1 MLKKK
6 TKEVAPR
13 YDLYVSLSLLMLTL
27 VVYFQVHNF
36 DFVNFDDR
44 ETIIGNTHIRDGI
57 TLAGLSWAFT
67 SAYAANWFPVTWIS
81 HMLDFQLFGLDSGWH
96 HLTNVA
102 IHLAST
108 ALLFAA
114 LKRMTQKLWE
124 SAFVSF
130 VFALHPLHVESVAW
144 VTERKD
150 VLSAFFWILTI
161 WLYLDYVDR
170 PGPRRY
176 LLAMGAFCLGLMSK
190 QMLVTL
196 PFALLLLDYWPLKRV
211 RRGDWQAEPPAPP
224 RQGTQ
229 SQSGGTGAFACQTSP
244 STTSIG
250 RLMVEKIPFLALS
263 AAVSLVTYKV
273 QHAAGAV
280 TALDSIPLATRA
292 GNAVISYVAYLAQFF
307 WPSGL
312 AVFYPYPPAI
322 PLWQI
327 VVSSLILVAVSAL
340 ALLRPYLAVGWF
352 WYLGTLMPVIGL
364 VQVGLQARAD
374 RYTYIPMIGI
384 SITLAWG
391 VSELTERWP
400 KARFPL
406 QVIAVSVCLAWTA
419 LTWAQI
425 QYWQN
430 SVTLFTHAIASTQNN
445 FIAHSNLGVVLA
457 EQGKTKDALRNLYES
472 VEENPNHNDARNNL
486 GALLGELGRSGEAAE
501 QFQQAIRIWPNDAHA
516 HNNLGNTL
524 VARQKFAEAAL
535 EFRTA
540 LKLTPDFALA
550 HFGLAGALLNL
561 GQTDEAIAHFEEAL
575 RLDPSLAPA
584 RDGLKKAL
592 SLKQASQ

>member
-1 MLKKK
+1 M
-6 TKEVAPR
+6 
-13 YDLYVSLSLLMLTL
+13 
-27 VVYFQVHNF
+27 VYFQVHNF

-44 ETIIGNTHIRDGI
+44 ETIVGNTHIRDGI
-57 TLAGLSWAFT
+57 TLAGLAWAFT

-96 HLTNVA
+96 HLTNLA

-108 ALLFAA
+108 VLLFA
-114 LKRMTQKLWE
+114 LLQRMTKKLWE

-176 LLAMGAFCLGLMSK
+176 LLALGAFCLGLMSK

-196 PFALLLLDYWPLKRV
+196 PFVLLLLDYWPLMRPQS
-211 RRGDWQAEPPAPP
+211 RDWQAEPPAPH
-224 RQGTQ
+224 QQ
-229 SQSGGTGAFACQTSP
+229 SNKSQSGGTGAFACRTSF
-244 STTSIG
+244 SATSIA
-250 RLMVEKIPFLALS
+250 RLVVEKIPYLALS
-263 AAVSLVTYKV
+263 AVVSLVTYMV

-280 TALDSIPLATRA
+280 TALDSIPIATRA
-292 GNAVISYVAYLAQFF
+292 ENAVISYVAYLAQFF
-307 WPSGL
+307 WPSGR
-312 AVFYPYPPAI
+312 AVFYPYPPVL
-322 PLWQI
+322 PVWQI
-327 VVSSLILVAVSAL
+327 VGSALILVAISAL
-340 ALLRPYLAVGWF
+340 VLLRPYLAVGWL
-352 WYLGTLMPVIGL
+352 WYLGTLVPVIGL

-384 SITLAWG
+384 SMMLAWG
-391 VSELTERWP
+391 ASEIMARWP
-400 KARFPL
+400 GVRFPL
-406 QVIAVSVCLAWTA
+406 QVVAVSVCLAWVA
-419 LTWAQI
+419 LTWTQI

-430 SVTLFTHAIASTQNN
+430 SVTLFEHTIASTENN

-457 EQGKTKDALRNLYES
+457 ERGKTHDALRNLFAS

-486 GALLGELGRSGEAAE
+486 GALLGELGRTDEAAE
-501 QFQQAIRIWPNDAHA
+501 QFAQAIRISPNDAHA

-524 VARQKFAEAAL
+524 VARQRFAEAAN

-540 LKLTPDFALA
+540 LQLLPDFALA

-592 SLKQASQ
+592 SLKQVPVTR

>member
-1 MLKKK
+1 MLTKNALKKK
-6 TKEVAPR
+6 TREVAPR
-13 YDLYVSLSLLMLTL
+13 SDLYVSLSLLALTL
-27 VVYFQVHNF
+27 MVYFQIHTF

-57 TLAGLSWAFT
+57 TLAGLAWAFT

-96 HLTNVA
+96 HLTNLM

-108 ALLFAA
+108 ALLFA
-114 LKRMTQKLWE
+114 LLRRMTQKLWE

-150 VLSAFFWILTI
+150 VLSAFFWILTT
-161 WLYLDYVDR
+161 WLYLDYVEK

-176 LLAMGAFCLGLMSK
+176 LLALGAFCLGLMSK

-196 PFALLLLDYWPLKRV
+196 PFALLLLDYWPLKRTKAWV
-211 RRGDWQAEPPAPP
+211 PLL
-224 RQGTQ
+224 
-229 SQSGGTGAFACQTSP
+229 
-244 STTSIG
+244 I
-250 RLMVEKIPFLALS
+250 EKTPFLALS
-263 AAVSLVTYKV
+263 ALVSLVTYNV

-280 TALDSIPLATRA
+280 TALDFIPLATRA
-292 GNAVISYVAYLAQFF
+292 GNAVISYVAYLRQFF

-312 AVFYPYPPAI
+312 AVFYPYPPVL
-322 PLWQI
+322 PVWQI
-327 VVSSLILVAVSAL
+327 AWSAVILVAISAL

-352 WYLGTLMPVIGL
+352 WYLGTLIPVIGL

-384 SITLAWG
+384 SIMLAGG
-391 VSELTERWP
+391 VSEIMERWP
-400 KARFPL
+400 RAKFPL
-406 QVIAVSVCLAWTA
+406 QFVAVSACLAWTA
-419 LTWAQI
+419 VTWMQV

-430 SVTLFTHAIASTQNN
+430 SVTLFDHAIATTRNN

-457 EQGKTKDALRNLYES
+457 EQGKTQDALRHLFAS
-472 VEENPNHNDARNNL
+472 VEENPNHGDARNNL
-486 GALLGELGRSGEAAE
+486 GALLGELGRTGEAAE
-501 QFQQAIRIWPNDAHA
+501 QFSQAIRISPNDAHA
-516 HNNLGNTL
+516 HTNLGNTL
-524 VARQKFAEAAL
+524 AARQKFVEAVN

-540 LKLTPDFALA
+540 LRLLPDFPVA

-561 GQTDEAIAHFEEAL
+561 GQTDEAIAEFSEAL

-584 RDGLKKAL
+584 REGLKKAL
-592 SLKQASQ
+592 SLKQAMR